1 MTNSYQAAT
10 TSVSVQAS
18 WVDNSDAKKARP
30 SSITV
35 QLYAN
40 GEKYGSTVQI
50 TSGLSWKYTFTD
62 LPKNKDGKAITYSV
76 QQTSVKNYV
85 TKYSTKDGALTITN
99 TYSDIPLTGDSSNL
113 LFWIMTV
120 IAAST
125 ALAGI
130 FVERVRKSVRR

>member
-50 TSGLSWKYTFTD
+50 TSGMSWKYTFTD